1 MNEIWNNYTNGPEDE
16 VTHDDYVPPDWPG
29 TDE

>member
-1 MNEIWNNYTNGPEDE
+1 MTYKYAYTNDPEDD
-16 VTHDDYVPPDWPG
+16 THHDDYVPPDWPG